1 MSKLNKSE
9 ALIDAQGVSINFGGK
24 AILADVNLTIG
35 DGEIVTLV
43 GPNGAGKSTLARIVL
58 DLLQPDCGT
67 VLRRSGLTIGYQPQR
82 LTINS
87 VLPLKVRRF
96 LQITQRHPYDHLTQA
111 LNAVEIPHL
120 MESDLHTLSGGE
132 LQRVM
137 LVRAVLRK
145 PQLLVLDEP
154 TQNVDITGAAEI
166 YELIEKIRQ
175 SYECGILLI
184 SHDLNVVMS
193 ATDRV
198 YCLNNHLCCSGK
210 PEDVSQ
216 HPEFLRLFG
225 KHASQ
230 KLALYTHNHDHTHG
244 PSGEIIHHEHGHDH
258 N

>member
-1 MSKLNKSE
+1 MSEISE
-9 ALIDAQGVSINFGGK
+9 SVLLIDAHGVSISFRDK
-24 AILADVNLTIG
+24 TVLADVDLSIG
-35 DGEIVTLV
+35 SGEIVTLV

-67 VLRRSGLTIGYQPQR
+67 VLRKSGLTIGYQPQR
-82 LTINS
+82 LNINS
-87 VLPLKVRRF
+87 VLPLTVRRF
-96 LQITQRHPYDHLTQA
+96 LQVTQRHPDDQLTEA
-111 LNAVEIPHL
+111 LTAVEVPHL
-120 MESDLHTLSGGE
+120 MERDLHTLSGGE

-166 YELIEKIRQ
+166 YELIENIRK
-175 SYECGILLI
+175 SYKCGILLI

-216 HPEFLRLFG
+216 HPEFLSLFG
-225 KHASQ
+225 TDASQ
-230 KLALYTHNHDHTHG
+230 KLALYTHDHDHTHG
-244 PSGEIIHHEHGHDH
+244 PSGEIIHHEHGHDQ